1 MSEKRS
7 KLIVAKDAAEMA
19 AAGAEWICRLAEH
32 LAKTRGLCSIALA
45 GGSTPRPV
53 YQALASG
60 AFAERF
66 PWSQVDWYF
75 GDERAVPMDDPDSN
89 YRLAL
94 ETMLMSHPEAI
105 GRTYRMPADAPNAAD
120 AARRYGRR
128 MPEPLDAV
136 ILGMGADGH
145 TASLFPGSAALDV
158 EDDRVVAV
166 EDAPKKPS
174 KRMTIT
180 PPVIRSC
187 PNVLVLVSGIDKAAM
202 VARALGGPLDIK
214 ACPAQL
220 ARHGTWIVDHAA
232 ATRVLNP

>member
-1 MSEKRS
+1 MSDRRS
-7 KLIVAKDAAEMA
+7 KLIVAQDLAELARTAAD
-19 AAGAEWICRLAEH
+19 WICGRVQH

-53 YQALASG
+53 YAALASG
-60 AFAERF
+60 EIGERF

-75 GDERAVPMDDPDSN
+75 GDERAVAMDDPESN

-94 ETMLMSHPEAI
+94 ETMLTRHPEAI
-105 GRTYRMPADAPNAAD
+105 GRTYRMPADAPDAAD

-128 MPEPLDAV
+128 LPDPLDVV
-136 ILGMGADGH
+136 ILGMGVDGH
-145 TASLFPGSAALDV
+145 TASLFPGSPALDV
-158 EDDRVVAV
+158 QDERVIPID
-166 EDAPKKPS
+166 DAPKKPA

-180 PPVIRSC
+180 GPVIRSC
-187 PNVLVLVSGIDKAAM
+187 PNVLMIVAGIDKSPM
-202 VARALGGPLDIK
+202 VARALGGPLDVK

-232 ATRVLNP
+232 ATQVLNP